1 MATEKVIY
9 MGKSI
14 GFVTSLLAVAA
25 CAHEVKLDTSPD
37 RVPTPLKV
45 DMVRVGTL
53 APRSTREAHGQPW
66 MLGCE
71 TLDRDFT
78 DFDQYKEFLEPLG
91 IKRIRLQC
99 GWAKC
104 EKEKGKYDFS
114 WIDRCVD
121 YAAARGIRSVLE
133 TDYGNPLYKVDKQF
147 HKWTDEQWVAW
158 EAWVR
163 ALATHFKGR
172 VTDFLMW
179 NEPDTGKT
187 QAPPEAIANQNVRTA
202 KVIKEV
208 IPEAKIG
215 AFSFASGKA
224 AKFEASLAA
233 MGADSKLFTWVV
245 YHGYTPNPDAGQGI
259 PEAWGPIVE
268 RLAPHLK
275 LFQGE
280 QGSPSKRLTGYAL
293 KDHDW
298 TEWSQSKWNLRRYVG
313 DIGHGAESSVFTIAD
328 ICYKDKGV
336 HNAKG
341 LLATDLDMKVVGVKK
356 SYYAVQNM
364 VSVFDDSLE
373 WLPKPPFTS
382 AATNL
387 TVYAWRWKAGGA
399 PLVAFWDNQDGRGK
413 TGKGRRVFPTESF
426 ETRPVTLAYAGLPL
440 KEPVWVDLMSGRV
453 HAFPKDRIK
462 VSCDE
467 VVFLDVPIY
476 DSPCLITEKSML
488 RLQ

>member
-1 MATEKVIY
+1 MY
-9 MGKSI
+9 MKRTV
-14 GFVTSLLAVAA
+14 GFVVLLFAA
-25 CAHEVKLDTSPD
+25 AAGAHEVKLDTSPD

-45 DMVRVGTL
+45 EMERIGTI
-53 APRSTREAHGQPW
+53 APRGTREAHGQPW

-78 DFDQYKEFLEPLG
+78 DFEQYKEFLEPLG
-91 IKRIRLQC
+91 ITRIRLQC

-133 TDYGNPLYKVDKQF
+133 TDYGNPLYGNGKQF
-147 HKWTDEQWVAW
+147 HTWTDAQWAAW
-158 EAWVR
+158 DAWVR

-172 VTDFLMW
+172 VTEFHMW
-179 NEPDTGKT
+179 NEPDTGKE
-187 QAPPEAIANQNVRTA
+187 QSSPEAIANQNVRTA
-202 KVIKEV
+202 RIIKEI
-208 IPEAKIG
+208 IPEARIG
-215 AFSFASGKA
+215 AFVYASGKA
-224 AKFEASLAA
+224 TKFEASLAA
-233 MGADSKLFTWVV
+233 LGADAKLFTWVV

-259 PEAWGPIVE
+259 PEAWGPIVA

-293 KDHDW
+293 ANHDW
-298 TEWSQSKWNLRRYVG
+298 TEWSQAKWDLRRYVG

-328 ICYKDKGV
+328 ICYKDKGI

-373 WLPKPPFTS
+373 WLPNPPFTS
-382 AATNL
+382 AAT
-387 TVYAWRWKAGGA
+387 K
-399 PLVAFWDNQDGRGK
+399 
-413 TGKGRRVFPTESF
+413 TESF
-426 ETRPVTLAYAGLPL
+426 ETRPVTLAYAGTPL

-453 HAFPKDRIK
+453 YAFPKEKIK

-467 VVFLDVPIY
+467 VVFADVPTY
-476 DSPCLITEKSML
+476 DSPCLLTDKSVL
-488 RLQ
+488 KLQ

>member
-1 MATEKVIY
+1 MEIRR
-9 MGKSI
+9 
-14 GFVTSLLAVAA
+14 LAMFALVAGSA
-25 CAHEVKLDTSPD
+25 AALAHEVKLDSSPD

-45 DMVRVGTL
+45 DMPRVGTL
-53 APRSTREAHGQPW
+53 APRGTREERGQPW

-71 TLDRDFT
+71 TLDRDFA

-104 EKEKGKYDFS
+104 EKEKGRYDFT
-114 WIDRCVD
+114 WLDHCVD
-121 YAAARGIRSVLE
+121 YAAARGIRCVLE
-133 TDYGNPLYKVDKQF
+133 TDYGNPLYGNGYRF
-147 HKWTDEQWVAW
+147 HLWQEKHWAAW

-172 VTDFLMW
+172 VEDFLMW
-179 NEPDTGKT
+179 NEPDCGKS
-187 QAPPEAIANQNVRTA
+187 QPPPEAIANQNVRTA
-202 KVIKEV
+202 RVIKEI
-208 IPEAKIG
+208 IPAARIG
-215 AFSFASGKA
+215 AFSYSSGKVE
-224 AKFEASLAA
+224 KFERSLVAL
-233 MGADSKLFTWVV
+233 GADAKLFTWVV
-245 YHGYTPNPDAGQGI
+245 YHGYRPNPDSGQGL
-259 PEAWGPIVE
+259 PEAWAPIIA
-268 RLAPHLK
+268 RHAPHLK

-298 TEWSQSKWNLRRYVG
+298 TEWSQAKWNLRRFVG

-328 ICYKDKGV
+328 ICYRDKGV

-341 LLATDLDMKVVGVKK
+341 LLATDLDMKVVGVKV

-373 WLPKPPFTS
+373 WLPNPPFTS

-387 TVYAWRWKAGGA
+387 SVYAWRRKADGA

-413 TGKGRRVFPTESF
+413 RAKGGKMYPTESF
-426 ETRPVTLAYAGLPL
+426 ETRPVTLVYAGMPP

-453 HAFPKDRIK
+453 YAIPAAKIK
-462 VSCDE
+462 VTCDS
-467 VVFLDVPIY
+467 VTFADMPAY
-476 DSPCLITEKSML
+476 DSPCVLTERAVLK
-488 RLQ
+488 LQ

>member
-1 MATEKVIY
+1 MY
-9 MGKSI
+9 MKRTV
-14 GFVTSLLAVAA
+14 GFVVLLFAA
-25 CAHEVKLDTSPD
+25 AAGAHEVKLDTSPD

-45 DMVRVGTL
+45 EMERIGTI
-53 APRSTREAHGQPW
+53 APCSTRAARGQPW

-78 DFDQYKEFLEPLG
+78 DFEQYKEFLEPLG
-91 IKRIRLQC
+91 ITRIRLQC

-121 YAAARGIRSVLE
+121 YAAVRGIRSVLE
-133 TDYGNPLYKVDKQF
+133 TDYGNPLYGNGKQF
-147 HKWTDEQWVAW
+147 HKWTDAQWAAW

-172 VTDFLMW
+172 VTEFHMW
-179 NEPDTGKT
+179 NEPDTGKE
-187 QAPPEAIANQNVRTA
+187 QPSPEAIANQNVRTA
-202 KVIKEV
+202 RIIKEI
-208 IPEAKIG
+208 IPEARIG
-215 AFSFASGKA
+215 AFVYASGKA
-224 AKFEASLAA
+224 TKFEASLAA
-233 MGADSKLFTWVV
+233 LGADAKLFTWVV

-259 PEAWGPIVE
+259 PEAWGPIVA

-293 KDHDW
+293 ANHDW
-298 TEWSQSKWNLRRYVG
+298 TEWSQAKWDLRRYVG

-328 ICYKDKGV
+328 ICYRDKGI

-356 SYYAVQNM
+356 AYYAVQNM

-373 WLPKPPFTS
+373 WLPNPPFTS

-387 TVYAWRWKAGGA
+387 SLYAWRQKAGGA

-413 TGKGRRVFPTESF
+413 KCKGRRTFPTESF
-426 ETRPVTLAYAGLPL
+426 ETRPVTLAYAGMPL

-453 HAFPKDRIK
+453 YAFPKKKIK

-467 VVFLDVPIY
+467 VVFVDVPTY
-476 DSPCLITEKSML
+476 DSPCLLTDKSVL
-488 RLQ
+488 KLQ